1 MSEWE
6 TSRLGGAG
14 RLSDALGLGSGSSL
28 HSPATSASR
37 IGSFWELG
45 LWIPR
50 GVLEAA
56 RALNPAP
63 LVLASQAGPKERKGA
78 SELGRGMSQ
87 TTWSCVRGGRRLSSI
102 FLLVLMECCGPSQT
116 GSAQCSC
123 LLLTPKGPET
133 RVSSPVLLSLG
144 MAPGHCRAGL
154 GP

>member
-56 RALNPAP
+56 RALHLAP

-87 TTWSCVRGGRRLSSI
+87 TTWSCVLCLSSI

-116 GSAQCSC
+116 GSAQCSY

-144 MAPGHCRAGL
+144 MAPGHCRVGL